1 MRKPL
6 RLLAVL
12 MLLLM
17 LLESNFI
24 TRDWLDIAQFFKKHM
39 TPLIIGAPKIAS
51 EASNFG
57 PEILKFF
64 ISILMAFFVY
74 SDLHSVRYHSMVAV
88 QKVDRF
94 SGFFTIN
101 LCSNLVDRDIGM
113 APRHHHASF

>member
-1 MRKPL
+1 MAL
-6 RLLAVL
+6 
-12 MLLLM
+12 
-17 LLESNFI
+17 SQI
-24 TRDWLDIAQFFKKHM
+24 
-39 TPLIIGAPKIAS
+39 IIGAPKIAS

-74 SDLHSVRYHSMVAV
+74 SDFLHSVRYNSMVAV

-113 APRHHHASF
+113 APRLHHASF